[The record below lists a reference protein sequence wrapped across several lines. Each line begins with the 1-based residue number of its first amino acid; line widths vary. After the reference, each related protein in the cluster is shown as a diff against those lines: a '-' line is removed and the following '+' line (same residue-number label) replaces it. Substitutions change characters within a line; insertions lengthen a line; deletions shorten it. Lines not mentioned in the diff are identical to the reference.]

1 MVANV
6 AAQFASRLCC
16 CRAENCLKAL
26 DFIKKKGIVL
36 TNIGPNDL
44 EEGSVKLTAAVL
56 FKLMEHYQLGM
67 GYQQAKKDLLAWVQ
81 SLIPD
86 YNILGFTAKQWNDG
100 KAMNAIIN
108 AIRGGLCKDHASLS
122 TGGVKDREKNWGSAI
137 TVGLDKFK
145 IPQLCDAEDLASD
158 EMDERSLVMYLS
170 YYQHIPPS
178 QAKETTCTVPTSAL
192 IGVPMIFEVT
202 MPKDDPMSEVKCS
215 VANSGGKSSIA
226 TEYLGNGKF
235 RCTYT
240 PTAAGGNDVSVQVDG
255 NEIPGGPFTV
265 SVATI
270 ASLCTCTC
278 PDKAVLGKP
287 LEFEVKLPKADVG
300 KLACAVKSSSGTSSI
315 ATEDLGG
322 GRYKC
327 SFTPTESGANEVR
340 CARERV
346 RSRACLRT
354 CEYPLSTACALQ
366 CPVGRSRR

>member
-1 MVANV
+1 
-6 AAQFASRLCC
+6 
-16 CRAENCLKAL
+16 
-26 DFIKKKGIVL
+26 
-36 TNIGPNDL
+36 
-44 EEGSVKLTAAVL
+44 
-56 FKLMEHYQLGM
+56 
-67 GYQQAKKDLLAWVQ
+67 
-81 SLIPD
+81 
-86 YNILGFTAKQWNDG
+86 
-100 KAMNAIIN
+100 
-108 AIRGGLCKDHASLS
+108 
-122 TGGVKDREKNWGSAI
+122 
-137 TVGLDKFK
+137 
-145 IPQLCDAEDLASD
+145 
-158 EMDERSLVMYLS
+158 
-170 YYQHIPPS
+170 
-178 QAKETTCTVPTSAL
+178 
-192 IGVPMIFEVT
+192 

-366 CPVGRSRR
+366 CPVGRSHR